1 MAVRWNEQRA
11 AKAAEA
17 SEAENRGAQVAR
29 WAEERQVQEGARAR
43 KSEALRYSWQLLH
56 PPARGG
62 AGGAGGAAAPRPAT
76 GSSWRVHVS
85 RVVAARGVAS
95 PRSEREVGA
104 AYGAAPGAGAWG
116 GLMCVRVTA
125 QWSNESVATPLLP
138 AAGGNAAWG
147 GEELTLALP
156 NEAAEAEAATA
167 TAGGGARGRT
177 AIYGSQEDHRQRP
190 RDAGAPS
197 EAIALKVALWRRP
210 PGGRSA
216 WVQEVGAGPEDECV
230 GTGEIRLS
238 GASGNVK
245 DLRLRG
251 GGEAVAAGFA
261 WRVSRGAAEEGWSTD
276 SDDEA
281 VVEEAVAA
289 ADHSAY
295 YAQMGR
301 GLRNLTQPVR
311 LLEARYAGD
320 EELEEDPFA
329 VAEGQWRQQQ
339 RQLEQEAEV
348 FARVD
353 AARDPS
359 GAGADAGADGGG
371 GGADGGGG
379 VADGGGGSLDSETR
393 LRTARAQ
400 PATAQPARL
409 SAYARAPANKSKSTA
424 RTQGSQMG
432 VGNQVDQVRASGGSG
447 AAGAALLRGRS
458 TGGLATGR
466 LAAAAEPSLLETK
479 WTAQSV
485 GEPGGAAFATVGAP
499 RVPGSTPNRPSS
511 ATSKGVAPA
520 HGVATVGRP
529 MSAPLHRHMSAPSV
543 RLMVQLDECARIKE
557 AFERRG
563 MTCPTA
569 AIEGGLMVPEDRPR
583 VLCEANLPRPG
594 VHLADP
600 WFVPRKAAKKK
611 KGGKKKGGNKSPGRR
626 LPGQPA
632 KKA

>member
-1 MAVRWNEQRA
+1 MQAWMAARWNEQRT
-11 AKAAEA
+11 AKAAEVREGE
-17 SEAENRGAQVAR
+17 SRGAQVAR

-62 AGGAGGAAAPRPAT
+62 TGGAGGAAAPRPAA

-95 PRSEREVGA
+95 PRSEREVGWAVHGEAA

-156 NEAAEAEAATA
+156 NEAAEAAAATA
-167 TAGGGARGRT
+167 TAGGGAGGRT
-177 AIYGSQEDHRQRP
+177 TIYGSRDDHRQLP

-197 EAIALKVALWRRP
+197 EAIALKVTLWRRP

-230 GTGEIRLS
+230 GAGEVRLS
-238 GASGNVK
+238 GASGQVQ
-245 DLRLRG
+245 DLRLKG
-251 GGEAVAAGFA
+251 VASEVAAAGFA
-261 WRVSRGAAEEGWSTD
+261 WRVSRGAAEEDWSTD

-281 VVEEAVAA
+281 EVEEEAAAAA

-311 LLEARYAGD
+311 LLEARGAGD

-359 GAGADAGADGGG
+359 GGGADAGAGS
-371 GGADGGGG
+371 GAG
-379 VADGGGGSLDSETR
+379 AGGGSLDSETR
-393 LRTARAQ
+393 LRTVRAQ
-400 PATAQPARL
+400 PAQL
-409 SAYARAPANKSKSTA
+409 SAYARAPASKSAA

-432 VGNQVDQVRASGGSG
+432 VGNQVDQARASSGSG

-466 LAAAAEPSLLETK
+466 LAANGFPEEPSLLETK

-499 RVPGSTPNRPSS
+499 RVPGSTPSRPSS
-511 ATSKGVAPA
+511 ATTKGGAA
-520 HGVATVGRP
+520 ARGVATVGRP

-563 MTCPTA
+563 LTCPTA

-594 VHLADP
+594 VLLADP